1 MRVGLDALLLG
12 GLHSGVEQAIAGLL
26 EGLGAAGGGHEY
38 LVVHQRGY
46 EPSGGAGMRSVP
58 APGWVRGRALRI
70 VYQQCGLPAALK
82 GRCDVL
88 HAPGYVLPLSWRGP
102 AVLTVYDLIALQF
115 PQYCKPSNVWH
126 YRALLPPSLRRAQ
139 AIVVPS
145 RTVAQDIAKWFPA
158 VADKVRVIPL
168 GIEKAFQPAA
178 EEQVVALRQRLNLPE
193 RFLLCV
199 GNLEPKKNLAA
210 VVEAFDRVAEEMP
223 HDLVL
228 AGGKSWGEGALGHAL
243 SGLGHAA
250 RVHRVGYVPAADLP
264 SLYSAAELL
273 IQWSLYEG
281 QGLPPLEAMACGTPA
296 LVSDGGALPETVGE
310 AAWVVPL
317 GPPEVLAA
325 ELLTLLKDPQTLQ
338 HLRER
343 GQEHASAFTWERH
356 ARAVVALYEELGD
369 A

>member
-1 MRVGLDALLLG
+1 VALDALLLG
-12 GLHSGVEQAIAGLL
+12 GVHSGVEQAIAGLVAA
-26 EGLGAAGGGHEY
+26 LGVHRGGHEY
-38 LVVHQRGY
+38 LVVHRPGY
-46 EPSGGAGMRSVP
+46 ELPVAGGLQSLVT
-58 APGWVRGRALRI
+58 PGWVRGRAARI
-70 VYQQCGLPAALK
+70 AYQQFCLPAALK
-82 GRCDVL
+82 GRCDLL
-88 HAPGYVLPLSWRGP
+88 HAPGYVLPLGWRGP

-126 YRALLPPSLRRAQ
+126 YRALLPPSLRRAR
-139 AIVVPS
+139 AIIVPS
-145 RTVAQDIAKWFPA
+145 RTVAQDLGEWFPA

-168 GIEKAFQPAA
+168 GIEAAFRPAA
-178 EEQVVALRQRLNLPE
+178 AEQVMALRRRLQLPE

-210 VVEAFDRVAEEMP
+210 VVQAFDRVADKVP

-228 AGGKSWGEGALGHAL
+228 AGGKSWGEGALGETLGRLRHA
-243 SGLGHAA
+243 S

-310 AAWVVPL
+310 AGLVVPL
-317 GPPEVLAA
+317 GPPEALAA
-325 ELLTLLKDPQTLQ
+325 ELLTLLNDPQTLQ

-343 GQEHASAFTWERH
+343 GRDHASAFTWERH
-356 ARAVVALYEELGD
+356 AEAVVALYEELGD